1 MVSTERRLSTGP
13 ADSRL
18 VRILFYLAD
27 GMMAGAVLYV
37 GVSTVFFLFSG
48 LELWMIAILLVFLA
62 IGALHGWAWL
72 LSVRSQARRS
82 DTAHSQISSE
92 WKETRRWSW
101 VAVVALPVTVIL
113 VSVTIHRWRWKFGWF
128 LPESNLLVVGTLG
141 FGLVLRLLGRYVLT
155 REGGPTFLPGTHRGL
170 VGFFVFLLGLVGVLA
185 WGGVSTDVLLLVV
198 VGIGGY
204 GVLYLLAATG
214 VD

>member
-1 MVSTERRLSTGP
+1 MATERRLSTGP
-13 ADSRL
+13 ADSHL

-48 LELWMIAILLVFLA
+48 LELWMIAILLIFLA

-72 LSVRSQARRS
+72 SSARSQARRS
-82 DTAHSQISSE
+82 DTAHSQITNE

-101 VAVVALPVTVIL
+101 VAVVALPVAVIL
-113 VSVTIHRWRWKFGWF
+113 VSVTILRWGWKFGWF
-128 LPESNLLVVGTLG
+128 LPESDLLVVGTLG
-141 FGLVLRLLGRYVLT
+141 FGLVLRLLVRYTIT

-170 VGFFVFLLGLVGVLA
+170 VGFFVFLLGVVGVLA

-198 VGIGGY
+198 IGIGGY
-204 GVLYLLAATG
+204 GILYLLAAAG